1 MLLYYHF
8 YAQCT
13 CLTMIQ
19 ESLTPEQEAKLAEAL
34 EVAKLAEQKGRE
46 MSELAEAI
54 AQKYYN
60 RLLDAALAAEKR
72 REN

>member
-1 MLLYYHF
+1 
-8 YAQCT
+8 
-13 CLTMIQ
+13 MIH

-60 RLLDAALAAEKR
+60 RLLEAALAAEKR

>member
-1 MLLYYHF
+1 MKNYNDKRIADTGTRGETRL
-8 YAQCT
+8 
-13 CLTMIQ
+13 
-19 ESLTPEQEAKLAEAL
+19 AL
-34 EVAKLAEQKGRE
+34 EIAKLAEQKARE

-60 RLLDAALAAEKR
+60 RLLEAAKAAEKK